1 MLDAIIKSM
10 EEIKK
15 RGIACNMTVECYGDG
30 LRFGSY
36 IATNNEPSP
45 SHLKHESLGEVL
57 ERFNDYLKNSK
68 GECVKFWQDQLERAA
83 KSKAEA
89 QDKLIY
95 LTDWKVGESNES

>member
-1 MLDAIIKSM
+1 MLDAIMKSM

-15 RGIACNMTVECYGDG
+15 RGTACNMSVECYGDG

-45 SHLKHESLGEVL
+45 SHLKHESLSEVM
-57 ERFNDYLKNSK
+57 ERFDAYLEDNK
-68 GECVKFWQDQLERAA
+68 GECIKFWQDQIERAE

-89 QDKLIY
+89 LDKVIY
-95 LTDWKVGESNES
+95 LMDWEVGEA